1 MGYCDSQILT
11 DILVGCKDSMG
22 GIKKVFVAEYADA
35 KPTYYLADSD
45 GDITTAEY
53 DAEKTPGLWKKFE
66 FRKGTSAMSSTINV
80 DDTAGITYVQTD
92 VTLQFNKVDTTK
104 RLAISA
110 LMFQNVAVVV
120 VDQNDNIWGLG
131 IDNPVTLT
139 AGTAETG
146 TAMSDANGYN
156 ITLTDMSKYL
166 PYAVTAEL
174 AEHLL
179 EL

>member
-35 KPTYYLADSD
+35 APNYEIAE
-45 GDITTAEY
+45 GADITTAEY
-53 DAEKTPGLWKKFE
+53 NAQTTDGIWKKFE
-66 FRKGTSAMSSTINV
+66 FRKGTSAMDSTITV
-80 DDTAGITYVQTD
+80 DDTNGITYVQTD
-92 VTLQFNKVDTTK
+92 VTLQFNKLDTTK

-120 VDQNDNIWGLG
+120 VDQNGMYWGLG

-139 AGTAETG
+139 AGTANTG
-146 TAMSDANGYN
+146 TAYSDANGYN
-156 ITLTDMSKYL
+156 ITLTDMSRYL
-166 PYAVTAEL
+166 PMAVTSEL
-174 AEHLL
+174 KDALDAL
-179 EL
+179 